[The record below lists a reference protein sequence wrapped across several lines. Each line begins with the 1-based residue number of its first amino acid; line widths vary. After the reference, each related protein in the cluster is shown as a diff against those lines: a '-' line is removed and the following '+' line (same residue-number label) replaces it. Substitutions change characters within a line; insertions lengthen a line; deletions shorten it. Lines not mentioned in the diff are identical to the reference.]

1 LRFEAAILELEI
13 PLTQVIDSMARTL
26 TLPGGSDLPRWLQ
39 LPFVRQLL
47 LLGMAGI
54 LGLTA
59 GVLGSTGRPEL
70 TLIFI
75 GLAIAASI
83 VSSRTALF
91 WFLVIAALVV
101 TGVSQLYLPGARYVR
116 YVVPLASVALVLHL
130 VTDYFNARTRVH
142 DEPLPVPMLWA
153 FAFAL
158 SVVVSLLV
166 NLGSAEV
173 AILGIRQYF
182 QMWVFFLGVAFLRW
196 NATFARNL
204 LWGLL
209 VLALLQLPFAA
220 HQYLYLV
227 PFRKSFV
234 SEGVVPVDV
243 VAGTFGAALTGG
255 GATAVLAAFQI
266 IVVGLLLALWKNGA
280 MSTLKTA
287 VLSALLLMPMLVN
300 QAKVSVLYVLLMFV
314 VVFYRDIIVRPGK
327 FLMAGIAVAGL
338 ASLMMTALVLT
349 NPTGRL
355 GSWGDLVNY
364 VVTQQT
370 KSIEER
376 QHEHTQLTRFT
387 VLTFWASEHA
397 NANPVHTLLGH
408 GPGAS
413 RKAEGALQVT
423 PTLAV
428 KRYPNLE
435 IGLTA
440 VSSLLWDTGI
450 VGLITVLGMFASAFF
465 TAGALARRYR
475 GRDRVRTAIFEGL
488 QAAMAVLTLSLAHKE
503 YFVVNLPYQTLVY
516 LLIGFIA
523 NSWLQVVRAESAA
536 HAHRRL

>member
-1 LRFEAAILELEI
+1 
-13 PLTQVIDSMARTL
+13 M
-26 TLPGGSDLPRWLQ
+26 
-39 LPFVRQLL
+39 
-47 LLGMAGI
+47 
-54 LGLTA
+54 
-59 GVLGSTGRPEL
+59 
-70 TLIFI
+70 
-75 GLAIAASI
+75 
-83 VSSRTALF
+83 
-91 WFLVIAALVV
+91 
-101 TGVSQLYLPGARYVR
+101 
-116 YVVPLASVALVLHL
+116 
-130 VTDYFNARTRVH
+130 
-142 DEPLPVPMLWA
+142 
-153 FAFAL
+153 
-158 SVVVSLLV
+158 LV

-220 HQYLYLV
+220 HQHFYLV
-227 PFRKSFV
+227 PLRRAFV
-234 SEGVVPVDV
+234 GEGVVPADV

-280 MSTLKTA
+280 LSTLKTG
-287 VLSALLLMPMLVN
+287 VLSALLLSPMLVA

-327 FLMAGIAVAGL
+327 FLVAAIAVAGL
-338 ASLMMTALVLT
+338 ASVMMTALMLS
-349 NPTGRL
+349 NPSGRL
-355 GSWGDLVNY
+355 GSWGELVDY

-370 KSIEER
+370 KTIEER
-376 QHEHTQLTRFT
+376 QLERSQLTRLT
-387 VLTFWASEHA
+387 VITFWASEHA
-397 NANPVHTLLGH
+397 NANPVHTLVGH

-413 RKAEGALQVT
+413 RKSEGALQAA

-428 KRYPNLE
+428 KRYPNLN
-435 IGLTA
+435 IGFTA

-465 TAGALARRYR
+465 TAGRLARHYR
-475 GRDRVRTAIFEGL
+475 GKDRVRTALFEGL

-523 NSWLQVVRAESAA
+523 NSWLQVVRAEGAA
-536 HAHRRL
+536 NAHRRL